1 MSRQSVHPYSSPRS
15 DLRVQLDDAI
25 VEEMVAIAN
34 DPESETGGILV
45 GRYLSDGEIA
55 AVELASGPPG
65 DSEAGVDWFKRGKD
79 GLAELLAEQ
88 WSRPDRRYY
97 VGEWHFHPLGNAE
110 PSPQDLNQIRE
121 FAADENYRCQRP
133 ILIIVSPGTLRRRR
147 PRVFVLGEGGR
158 FEELLRDR

>member
-1 MSRQSVHPYSSPRS
+1 MSRRNVQPYSSARS
-15 DLRVQLDDAI
+15 ELRVLLDDSVI
-25 VEEMVAIAN
+25 EQMVSIAD

-45 GRYLSDGEIA
+45 GRYLSEGEIA

-65 DSEAGVDWFKRGKD
+65 DSEAGLDWFKRGKE

-88 WSRPDRRYY
+88 WSRTERRYY
-97 VGEWHFHPLGNAE
+97 LGEWHFHPLGNAE
-110 PSPQDLNQIRE
+110 PSPQDLNQMRE
-121 FAADENYRCQRP
+121 FAADENYRCRTP

-158 FEELLRDR
+158 FDELLVDR